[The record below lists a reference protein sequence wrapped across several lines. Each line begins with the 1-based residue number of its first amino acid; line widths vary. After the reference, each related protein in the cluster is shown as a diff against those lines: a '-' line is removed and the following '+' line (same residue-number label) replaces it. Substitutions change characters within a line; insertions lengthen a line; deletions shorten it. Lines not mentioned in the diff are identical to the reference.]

1 MTTLDKWR
9 EIALVSLGLPDDKL
23 LGVLALVEQ
32 VPDRDQ
38 VREVLDKIRP
48 RLVKLRPPRPITA
61 QRLLFRPV
69 EDLFDPP
76 ERYRAKIGR
85 LSRHTIHPA
94 WLIVHNLVAPAL
106 MERIER
112 SLKTIEGT
120 NSTDLYAVG
129 LPFWSAASKVLTEFL
144 EADTSI
150 GRRKIGSDSL
160 TVTEDMR
167 QQLTDIADILDIAAE
182 VETAKIHLPGKP
194 ITGLSEVDVEL
205 LSEVITRLGNEST
218 RKVQTF
224 ILVVLARMSK
234 PGDLL
239 KVLAEASIPCT
250 THERN
255 GLVKTVGTTALA
267 KLAFEAQDLRL
278 HKTKMPAD
286 PTEGTLAA
294 EQMVSRLMSLEK
306 TLGGMRDKAVVEQIQ
321 TTRRE
326 IGTYVV
332 DTLAVKADESLFEN
346 LRAKP
351 EGISRNGTAEPTM
364 EQVENA
370 EKSALSLKRCARIA
384 ESVGAKREMEKKLQ
398 VVCGQLE
405 REATAPTANRDEEA
419 RERRLIRSVR
429 LIELIAGPDEAQR
442 VLMSQFNSS
451 DG

>member
-1 MTTLDKWR
+1 MSGLDKWR
-9 EIALVSLGLPDDKL
+9 EIALASLGLPDDKL

-85 LSRHTIHPA
+85 LSRNTIHPA
-94 WLIVHNLVAPAL
+94 WLIVRNLVDPKVLGRA
-106 MERIER
+106 ER
-112 SLKTIEGT
+112 SLKSVDSH
-120 NSTDLYAVG
+120 NQTDLYAIG
-129 LPFWSAASKVLTEFL
+129 MPLWSEAGKVIAAFL

-150 GRRKIGSDSL
+150 GRRKVGSDSL
-160 TVTEDMR
+160 TVTDDMR

-182 VETAKIHLPGKP
+182 IETTKIHLPEKP
-194 ITGLSEVDVEL
+194 IIALSEVDTEML
-205 LSEVITRLGNEST
+205 TEVIARLGNAST

-224 ILVVLARMSK
+224 ILVLLARMSK

-239 KVLAEASIPCT
+239 KVLAEAAIPCT
-250 THERN
+250 TIERN

-267 KLAFEAQDLRL
+267 KLAYEAQDLRL
-278 HKTKMPAD
+278 QKGKTTD
-286 PTEGTLAA
+286 PIDGTFAA
-294 EQMVSRLMSLEK
+294 EQMVKRLVSLEK

-346 LRAKP
+346 LRARPADGGP
-351 EGISRNGTAEPTM
+351 EPSL
-364 EQVENA
+364 EQEENA
-370 EKSALSLKRCARIA
+370 EKSALSLRRCARIA

-405 REATAPTANRDEEA
+405 REASAPERDTSA

-442 VLMSQFNSS
+442 VLMNQMNPE
-451 DG
+451 G

>member
-1 MTTLDKWR
+1 MKPLDKWR
-9 EIALVSLGLPDDKL
+9 EIALASLGLPDDKL

-76 ERYRAKIGR
+76 DRYRAKIGR
-85 LSRHTIHPA
+85 LSRNTIHPA
-94 WLIVHNLVAPAL
+94 WLIVRNLVDQNLLA
-106 MERIER
+106 RTER
-112 SLKTIEGT
+112 SLKSVDT
-120 NSTDLYAVG
+120 NDHTDLYAIG
-129 LPFWSAASKVLTEFL
+129 MPLWSEAGKVIAAFL

-150 GRRKIGSDSL
+150 GRRKAGNDSL

-167 QQLTDIADILDIAAE
+167 QQLTDIADILEIAAE
-182 VETAKIHLPGKP
+182 IETTKIHLPEKP
-194 ITGLSEVDVEL
+194 ITSLSEVDTEML
-205 LSEVITRLGNEST
+205 TEVISRLGNVST

-239 KVLAEASIPCT
+239 KVLAEAAIPCT
-250 THERN
+250 TIERN

-267 KLAFEAQDLRL
+267 KLAYEAQDLRFQ
-278 HKTKMPAD
+278 KGAVTD
-286 PTEGTLAA
+286 PTEGTFAA
-294 EQMVSRLMSLEK
+294 EQMVNRLVSLEK
-306 TLGGMRDKAVVEQIQ
+306 TLAGMRDKTVVDQIHN
-321 TTRRE
+321 TRRE

-346 LRAKP
+346 LRARP
-351 EGISRNGTAEPTM
+351 AGGGQEPSL
-364 EQVENA
+364 EQEENA

-405 REATAPTANRDEEA
+405 REATAPERDISA
-419 RERRLIRSVR
+419 QQRRLIRSVR

-442 VLMSQFNSS
+442 VMMSQMNSE
-451 DG
+451 G

>member
-1 MTTLDKWR
+1 MSALDKWR

-38 VREVLDKIRP
+38 VREVLAKIRP
-48 RLVKLRPPRPITA
+48 RLIKLKPPRPIA
-61 QRLLFRPV
+61 PQRLLFRPV

-94 WLIVHNLVAPAL
+94 WLVVHNLIDRQL
-106 MERIER
+106 LERTER
-112 SLKTIEGT
+112 LLKTIEAT
-120 NSTDLYAVG
+120 NITDLYAVG
-129 LPFWSAASKVLTEFL
+129 LPFWVAAGKVLTEFL
-144 EADTSI
+144 EADSSI
-150 GRRKIGSDSL
+150 GRRKVGNDSL
-160 TVTEDMR
+160 TVTEDLR
-167 QQLTDIADILDIAAE
+167 QQLTDIADILGIAAE
-182 VETAKIHLPGKP
+182 VETTKIHLPEKP
-194 ITGLSEVDVEL
+194 IMGLSEVDTEL
-205 LSEVITRLGNEST
+205 LGEVITRLGNEST

-255 GLVKTVGTTALA
+255 GLVKTVGTNALA
-267 KLAFEAQDLRL
+267 KLAFEAQDLRMA
-278 HKTKMPAD
+278 KTKISD
-286 PTEGTLAA
+286 PIEGTQNA
-294 EQMVSRLMSLEK
+294 EAMLNRLISLEK
-306 TLGGMRDKAVVEQIQ
+306 SLTGMRDKGVVEQIQ
-321 TTRRE
+321 NTRRE

-332 DTLAVKADESLFEN
+332 DTLAVKADEALFES

-351 EGISRNGTAEPTM
+351 EGAGKNGAKEPSM

-370 EKSALSLKRCARIA
+370 EKNALSLKRCARIA
-384 ESVGAKREMEKKLQ
+384 ETVGAKREMEKKLQ

-405 REATAPTANRDEEA
+405 REATAPERDDQA

-442 VLMSQFNSS
+442 VLMSQFGSE

>member
-1 MTTLDKWR
+1 MSTLQKWR

-48 RLVKLRPPRPITA
+48 RLVKLRPPRTITL

-85 LSRHTIHPA
+85 LSRHTVQPCWVVIR
-94 WLIVHNLVAPAL
+94 NLVDRPL
-106 MERIER
+106 LERTEKA
-112 SLKTIEGT
+112 LKTIDAT
-120 NSTDLYAVG
+120 NATDLYEVG
-129 LPFWSAASKVLTEFL
+129 LAFWGAAGRVLSAFL
-144 EADTSI
+144 AADDSV
-150 GRRKIGSDSL
+150 GRRKVGTESVI
-160 TVTEDMR
+160 VTEDMR
-167 QQLTDIADILDIAAE
+167 QQLTDIADILAIAAE
-182 VETAKIHLPGKP
+182 VETAKIHLPEKP
-194 ITGLSEVDVEL
+194 ISL
-205 LSEVITRLGNEST
+205 LSQVDSKFLTEVITRLGGEST

-224 ILVVLARMSK
+224 ILVVLARMAK

-239 KVLAEASIPCT
+239 SVLAEASIPCS

-255 GLVKTVGTTALA
+255 GLVKTVGTNALA

-278 HKTKMPAD
+278 ARGKPTDPAEA
-286 PTEGTLAA
+286 TQAA

-306 TLGGMRDKAVVEQIQ
+306 TLGGMRDKNVAEHIQ
-321 TTRRE
+321 STRRE

-332 DTLAVKADESLFEN
+332 ETLAVKADEALFEN
-346 LRAKP
+346 LRAKA
-351 EGISRNGTAEPTM
+351 EGVTRSGGKEPTT
-364 EQVENA
+364 EQVEDA
-370 EKSALSLKRCARIA
+370 EKSAISLRRCARIA
-384 ESVGAKREMEKKLQ
+384 ETVGVKREMEKKIAT
-398 VVCGQLE
+398 VCGQLE
-405 REATAPTANRDEEA
+405 REATAPETDTAT

-442 VLMSQFNSS
+442 VLMSQFNS
-451 DG
+451 GE

>member
-1 MTTLDKWR
+1 MSALDKWR

-48 RLVKLRPPRPITA
+48 RLVKLKPPRPITA

-94 WLIVHNLVAPAL
+94 WLIVHNLVDRPL
-106 MERIER
+106 LERTER
-112 SLKTIEGT
+112 MLKTIEAS
-120 NSTDLYAVG
+120 NHTDLYAVG
-129 LPFWSAASKVLTEFL
+129 LPFWSAAGKVLSEFL

-150 GRRKIGSDSL
+150 GRRKVGNDSL

-167 QQLTDIADILDIAAE
+167 QQLTDIADILAIAAE
-182 VETAKIHLPGKP
+182 VETAKIHLPEKP
-194 ITGLSEVDVEL
+194 INALSEVDTEL
-205 LSEVITRLGNEST
+205 LTEVITRLGNDST

-239 KVLAEASIPCT
+239 KVLSEASIPCT
-250 THERN
+250 TLERN

-278 HKTKMPAD
+278 HKTKMPSD
-286 PTEGTLAA
+286 PSEGTLAA
-294 EQMVSRLMSLEK
+294 EQMVNRLISLEK
-306 TLGGMRDKAVVEQIQ
+306 TLGSVRDKSVVEQIQ

-351 EGISRNGTAEPTM
+351 EGVVRNGVQEPTM

-384 ESVGAKREMEKKLQ
+384 ETVGVKREMEKKLQ

-405 REATAPTANRDEEA
+405 REATAPDNDEDA

-442 VLMSQFNSS
+442 VMMSQFNSES
-451 DG
+451 